1 MKLSQHG
8 DFDPSLEKSVR
19 RMLEAEF
26 SEGADTSED
35 FEFAQVCQRK
45 DGSIYGT
52 QGKCRKGTPISI
64 GPGEGMPAIAK
75 KAKERGLK
83 QADVKS
89 IADAVRE
96 KYGAKVV
103 KKGSALESAVRRLNE
118 RLQPAEQKPE
128 DRPVRDL
135 RTESLQRRMLTA
147 GDRGLEARRE
157 MVRRHLGTANVPP
170 RAAMPATPKPKPEP
184 KGEGTKAVDAKRREL
199 QEGLKNIRG
208 LIRANQGNPDAVR
221 LYGSVEKRLQKDLK
235 KLKDAGSETK
245 AKLAAGRKPV
255 GLDSDKGVV
264 VNKKLL
270 GQKTEVLQQIL
281 RDRSLNPNQRRK
293 IEEELGGR
301 GVTPTQQKKVA
312 PRKAPKAAAQPAKFD
327 IPDGRKGYDVNAAFE
342 QKGKIL
348 GSGAMG
354 EAKLVKGPP
363 PAVVKKG
370 KIGENEAAAI
380 KKLEGTGLTPT
391 LYGATITGR
400 ATAVRSGLG
409 GHVKEANGLL
419 AMSPMEGV
427 PAMRSFYS
435 MDSKQ
440 RTEMFDEYIAARK
453 AIHTRG
459 VAHNDMHAG
468 NFFYDPK
475 TKKAGLVDFGL
486 AQVSPRAALVEAMGV
501 GGKREGDWQAARI
514 VSGVR
519 EDGPRFKKF
528 KENRTAVEKE
538 LREKFG
544 ITRLPEIRTK
554 PEKLEMMLEGLSD
567 RNAELLIKRLYDG
580 V

>member
-8 DFDPSLEKSVR
+8 DFDPALEKSAR
-19 RMLEAEF
+19 RMLEVEF
-26 SEGADTSED
+26 SEGADSSED

-45 DGSIYGT
+45 DGSVYGT

-75 KAKERGLK
+75 KAKARGLK

-118 RLQPAEQKPE
+118 RLQPENQKPQS
-128 DRPVRDL
+128 RPVREL
-135 RTESLQRRMLTA
+135 GTESLQNRMLSA

-157 MVRRHLGTANVPP
+157 MVRRNVGTANLPP
-170 RAAMPATPKPKPEP
+170 RAVAPAVPKPKPEP
-184 KGEGTKAVDAKRREL
+184 KGEGTEAVDAKRREL
-199 QEGLKNIRG
+199 QAGLKNIRG
-208 LIRANQGNPDAVR
+208 LIQANQGNPDAVR
-221 LYGSVEKRLQKDLK
+221 LYGSVEKALQRDLK
-235 KLKDAGSETK
+235 KLKDAGETTK
-245 AKLAAGRKPV
+245 AKLAAARKPV

-281 RDRSLNPNQRRK
+281 RDRSINPAQRRK

-312 PRKAPKAAAQPAKFD
+312 PRKAPRAAAEPAKFD
-327 IPDGRKGYDVNAAFE
+327 IPEGRKGYDVNAAFE
-342 QKGKIL
+342 QKGKVL

-354 EAKLVKGPP
+354 EARAVKGPP
-363 PAVVKKG
+363 PAIVKKG
-370 KIGENEAAAI
+370 RIGENEAAAI
-380 KKLEGTGLTPT
+380 KRLEDTGITPT

-400 ATAVRSGLG
+400 AAAVRGGLG

-419 AMSPMEGV
+419 AMSPMDGA
-427 PAMRSFYS
+427 PLTRSFYTMS
-435 MDSKQ
+435 SKQ

-486 AQVSPRAALVEAMGV
+486 SQISPRAALVEAMGL
-501 GGKREGDWQAARI
+501 GGKKQGDWQAARI
-514 VSGVR
+514 VSGVS

-528 KENRTAVEKE
+528 KENRAAVERE
-538 LREKFG
+538 LKEKFG

-567 RNAELLIKRLYDG
+567 RNAELLIKRLYNG

>member
-8 DFDPSLEKSVR
+8 DFDPALEKSVR
-19 RMLEAEF
+19 RMLEVEF
-26 SEGADTSED
+26 SEEANSSED

-45 DGSIYGT
+45 DGSVYGT

-96 KYGAKVV
+96 KYGAKVI
-103 KKGSALESAVRRLNE
+103 KKGSPLESAVRRLNE
-118 RLQPAEQKPE
+118 RIGVDDA
-128 DRPVRDL
+128 RPK
-135 RTESLQRRMLTA
+135 
-147 GDRGLEARRE
+147 RGGGA
-157 MVRRHLGTANVPP
+157 AN
-170 RAAMPATPKPKPEP
+170 A
-184 KGEGTKAVDAKRREL
+184 KGEGTQAVDAKRREL
-199 QEGLKNIRG
+199 QAGLKNIRD
-208 LIRANQGNPDAVR
+208 LIQANQGNPDAVR
-221 LYGSVEKRLQKDLK
+221 LYGSVEKAMQREIK
-235 KLKDAGSETK
+235 KLKDAGETTK
-245 AKLAAGRKPV
+245 AKLAAARKPV
-255 GLDSDKGVV
+255 GLDSDKLVV

-312 PRKAPKAAAQPAKFD
+312 PRKAPRAAAEPAKFD
-327 IPDGRKGYDVNAAFE
+327 IPEGRKGYDVNAAFE

-363 PAVVKKG
+363 PAIVKKG
-370 KIGENEAAAI
+370 KIGENEATAI
-380 KKLEGTGLTPT
+380 KKLEDTGITPT
-391 LYGATITGR
+391 FYGATITGR
-400 ATAVRSGLG
+400 GTTVRGGLG

-419 AMSPMEGV
+419 AMSPMDGA
-427 PAMRSFYS
+427 PAMRSFYTMS
-435 MDSKQ
+435 SKQ

-468 NFFYDPK
+468 NFFYDTK
-475 TKKAGLVDFGL
+475 TKKGGLVDFGL
-486 AQVSPRAALVEAMGV
+486 AQVSPRAALVEAMGL
-501 GGKREGDWQAARI
+501 GGKKQGDWQAARI

-528 KENRTAVEKE
+528 KENRAAVERELKE
-538 LREKFG
+538 KYG

-567 RNAELLIKRLYDG
+567 RNAELLIKRLYNG

>member
-19 RMLEAEF
+19 RMLEVEF
-26 SEGADTSED
+26 SEGADASED

-45 DGSIYGT
+45 DGSVYGT
-52 QGKCRKGTPISI
+52 QGQCRKGTPISV

-103 KKGSALESAVRRLNE
+103 KRGSALESAVRRLNE

-199 QEGLKNIRG
+199 QADLKHIRE
-208 LIRANQGNPDAVR
+208 LIQANRGNSEAVR
-221 LYGSVEKRLQKDLK
+221 LYGSVEERLQKDLK
-235 KLKDAGSETK
+235 KLKNAGSETK
-245 AKLAAGRKPV
+245 AKLAAARKPV
-255 GLDSDKGVV
+255 GLDSSKLVV

-281 RDRSLNPNQRRK
+281 RDRSITPAQRRK

-301 GVTPTQQKKVA
+301 GVTPTQQRVVA
-312 PRKAPKAAAQPAKFD
+312 PKRAPRAVAQPAKFD
-327 IPDGRKGYDVNAAFE
+327 IPEGFKGYDVNAAYE

-363 PAVVKKG
+363 PAIVKKG

-380 KKLEGTGLTPT
+380 KKLEGTGVTPT
-391 LYGATITGR
+391 LYGATITGK
-400 ATAVRSGLG
+400 ATTVKGGLG

-419 AMSPMEGV
+419 AMSPMDGT
-427 PAMRSFYS
+427 PALRSLYAMS
-435 MDSKQ
+435 SKEK
-440 RTEMFDEYIAARK
+440 TEMLDEYLKVRK

-459 VAHNDMHAG
+459 VAHNDMHGG

-486 AQVSPRAALVEAMGV
+486 AQISPRAALVEAMGLK
-501 GGKREGDWQAARI
+501 GGDWQA
-514 VSGVR
+514 SGILAYVLK
-519 EDGPRFKKF
+519 DGPAMRQFDNNYRAV
-528 KENRTAVEKE
+528 KEE
-538 LREKFG
+538 LRERFG
-544 ITRLPEIRTK
+544 IARLPDIRSK
-554 PEKLEMMLEGLSD
+554 PQKLEQMLQGLSD
-567 RNAELLIKRLYDG
+567 RDAELLIERLYDG